1 MTSKLLIHRFVLMLS
16 MNVWTTHTS
25 IHGDKLVPC
34 MNRDLVHSGVE
45 FAEDS
50 YEYKR
55 TILLEVQI

>member
-1 MTSKLLIHRFVLMLS
+1 MLS